1 MNKPEDRII
10 TIDQIQSILKQLQDL
25 PFMSVHIPIQ
35 ILLSLKGINQ
45 QDKDNKVNK
54 KDN

>member
-25 PFMSVHIPIQ
+25 PFKSVHIPIQ
-35 ILLSLKGINQ
+35 ILLSLKGISQ

>member
-1 MNKPEDRII
+1 MNKPEDRVI

-25 PFMSVHIPIQ
+25 PFKSVHIPIQ